1 MRKLETKYAELSTV
15 KLAYSEYGNGENLL
29 LLHGNSENKSIFG
42 KYQTEYLKN
51 FHTYAIDSRGHGK
64 SISVDE
70 KYTIKQYSE
79 DIIEFC
85 RYLNIDK
92 AFVLG
97 YSDGG
102 NISLFLA
109 TQDPKRFSKIYAI
122 SPNYLACGTTDS
134 SLSFLKKIYRMLNFM
149 NRIGLNTKKAIM
161 RFDLMLND
169 IGLSKQQLQSISTQ
183 VRIAYAQKDM
193 IKHEHI
199 IEISQLIPDA
209 SLKKIDGCTHISEFK
224 SSELISDMQH
234 FFAV

>member
-1 MRKLETKYAELSTV
+1 MRKIETKYAMLSTI
-15 KLAYSEYGNGENLL
+15 KLSYSEYGKGKNLL
-29 LLHGNSENKSIFG
+29 LLHGNSENKSIFA

-64 SISVDE
+64 SVSVDE
-70 KYTIKQYSE
+70 KYTIQQYSE

-85 RYLNIDK
+85 RYLRIDR

-109 TQDPKRFSKIYAI
+109 AKDPKRFPKIYAI
-122 SPNYLACGTTDS
+122 SPNYLVSGTTES
-134 SLSFLKKIYRMLNFM
+134 SLNFLRKIYRMLIFM
-149 NRIGLNTKKAIM
+149 KKIGFNTRKAIM

-183 VRIAYAQKDM
+183 VRLAYAEKDM

-199 IEISQLIPDA
+199 LEICSLIPCA
-209 SLKKIDGCTHISEFK
+209 TAKKINGCTHLSEFK
-224 SSELISDMQH
+224 STELISDMQN
-234 FFAV
+234 FFSL